1 MTTTRTPSTSPART
15 SKRSIALAALTT
27 AAVVS
32 LANLAVASIS
42 LALGTPSVL
51 QLTPGP
57 YISFSVVAGVVGA
70 IGWALIR
77 DRAGSPQRLL
87 GILAIVTL
95 VASLLPLV
103 ALGASVVPELGWAPV
118 VTLGLMHVVSV
129 GVAVAT
135 LAVLLPVSRGAVE
148 ATPSQRHPVG

>member
-1 MTTTRTPSTSPART
+1 MTTTRTPTTART
-15 SKRSIALAALTT
+15 SKRSIALAALAT

-57 YISFSVVAGVVGA
+57 YITFSVVAGVVGA

-77 DRAGSPQRLL
+77 DRARNPRRLL
-87 GILAIVTL
+87 GILATVTL
-95 VASLLPLV
+95 VASLLPLI
-103 ALGASVVPELGWAPV
+103 ALGASVVPDLGWAPII
-118 VTLGLMHVVSV
+118 TLALMHVVSV

-135 LAVLLPVSRGAVE
+135 LAVLLPVSTGAVE
-148 ATPSQRHPVG
+148 ATPSQGHPVG